1 MCIVQKSLKNDRF
14 VEAVLFDINEFFFR
28 HSLNIAFF
36 NFFFFS
42 EGKRRI
48 NENIYHDLRFKDNGH
63 LFDIKG
69 TPFVSKFGSKEENVM
84 ILIVQFY
91 LILATKDL
99 NSWGSKVTDYEQKLT
114 APCVIE
120 NKVV

>member
-1 MCIVQKSLKNDRF
+1 MHFLTS
-14 VEAVLFDINEFFFR
+14 
-28 HSLNIAFF
+28 S
-36 NFFFFS
+36 FFS

-48 NENIYHDLRFKDNGH
+48 NENIYHDMRFKDNGH